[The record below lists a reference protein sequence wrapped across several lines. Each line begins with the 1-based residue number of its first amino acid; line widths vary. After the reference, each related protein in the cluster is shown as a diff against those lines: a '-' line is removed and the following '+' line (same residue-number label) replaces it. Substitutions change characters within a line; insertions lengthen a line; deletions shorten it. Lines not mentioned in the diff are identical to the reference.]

1 MKSRLDTRK
10 YNGASLLGLNG
21 IVIKSHGNADRVS
34 FESALLEAVNEAKS
48 DITSQISAIL
58 AKKLKANK

>member
-1 MKSRLDTRK
+1 MV
-10 YNGASLLGLNG
+10 SLL
-21 IVIKSHGNADRVS
+21 KSCIDRVS